1 MCADTNWPPSPK
13 AQLAQLGLSPRKA
26 LGQNFLIGHRV
37 INTILRAAELNP
49 SDLVLEIGPG
59 LGIVTEQLVTQ
70 AGKVIALEMDPEL
83 ANSLSGR
90 VSDGH
95 KLSVVCGDARQV
107 DVCNLIGE
115 DSYKL
120 IGNLP
125 YYAANPILRHF
136 LESECRPTRIVVMLQ
151 REVAKSMTA
160 QPGQMSLLSVGVQTY
175 GKPRIAG
182 YVPPSAFYPQPKV
195 TSAVVSI
202 DVYRTPAL
210 ELEDRDAFFNVVRA
224 GFSAP
229 RKQIRNSLAN
239 GLGITFQE
247 ALGLLRKANI
257 EPSRRAE
264 TLDLETWKALY
275 EATKGELAHVCDGT
289 CQDKPLS

>member
-37 INTILRAAELNP
+37 INTILRAAELNS

-175 GKPRIAG
+175 GKPRIVG

-210 ELEDRDAFFNVVRA
+210 EFEDRDGFFNVVRA

-247 ALGLLRKANI
+247 ALELLGKANI

-264 TLDLETWKALY
+264 TLDIETWKALY

>member
-37 INTILRAAELNP
+37 INTILRAAELNS

-175 GKPRIAG
+175 GKPRIVG

-210 ELEDRDAFFNVVRA
+210 ELEDRDGFFNVVRA

-247 ALGLLRKANI
+247 ALELLGKANI
-257 EPSRRAE
+257 ESSRRAE
-264 TLDLETWKALY
+264 TLDIETWKALY
-275 EATKGELAHVCDGT
+275 EATKGELADVCDGA

>member
-1 MCADTNWPPSPK
+1 
-13 AQLAQLGLSPRKA
+13 
-26 LGQNFLIGHRV
+26 
-37 INTILRAAELNP
+37 
-49 SDLVLEIGPG
+49 
-59 LGIVTEQLVTQ
+59 
-70 AGKVIALEMDPEL
+70 
-83 ANSLSGR
+83 
-90 VSDGH
+90 
-95 KLSVVCGDARQV
+95 
-107 DVCNLIGE
+107 
-115 DSYKL
+115 
-120 IGNLP
+120 
-125 YYAANPILRHF
+125 
-136 LESECRPTRIVVMLQ
+136 
-151 REVAKSMTA
+151 MTA

-175 GKPRIAG
+175 GKPRIVG

-210 ELEDRDAFFNVVRA
+210 ELEDRDGFFNVVRA

-257 EPSRRAE
+257 ESSRRAE
-264 TLDLETWKALY
+264 TLDIETWKALY
-275 EATKGELAHVCDGT
+275 EATKGELAHVCDGA

>member
-175 GKPRIAG
+175 GKPRIVG

-210 ELEDRDAFFNVVRA
+210 ELEDRDGFFNVVRA

-239 GLGITFQE
+239 GLGITFQA
-247 ALGLLRKANI
+247 ALELLGKANI

-264 TLDLETWKALY
+264 TLDIETWKALY
-275 EATKGELAHVCDGT
+275 EATKGELAHVCDGA

>member
-37 INTILRAAELNP
+37 INTILRAAELNS

-115 DSYKL
+115 DS
-120 IGNLP
+120 
-125 YYAANPILRHF
+125 
-136 LESECRPTRIVVMLQ
+136 
-151 REVAKSMTA
+151 
-160 QPGQMSLLSVGVQTY
+160 
-175 GKPRIAG
+175 
-182 YVPPSAFYPQPKV
+182 
-195 TSAVVSI
+195 
-202 DVYRTPAL
+202 
-210 ELEDRDAFFNVVRA
+210 
-224 GFSAP
+224 
-229 RKQIRNSLAN
+229 
-239 GLGITFQE
+239 
-247 ALGLLRKANI
+247 
-257 EPSRRAE
+257 
-264 TLDLETWKALY
+264 
-275 EATKGELAHVCDGT
+275 
-289 CQDKPLS
+289 